1 MASGVEYHALFIV
14 FTDNLSVYRDD
25 SSNKRFFQTTSKRAD
40 TGRRLKT
47 KHGCKL
53 SGKNSLVFSRLSQ
66 KFKI

>member
-14 FTDNLSVYRDD
+14 FTDNLSIYRDD
-25 SSNKRFFQTTSKRAD
+25 SSNKRFFQTTSKRAVNRE
-40 TGRRLKT
+40 TTET

-66 KFKI
+66 KFTI